1 MKYVVVLYDG
11 MADYPV
17 DVLNNKT
24 PMEVAKKPNLDK
36 LARFGKMGIVKTVG
50 EGLKPGSDIANMSVL
65 GYNPRE
71 CYTGRSP
78 LEAVSI
84 GVDMKDT
91 DIIFRCNLVTLSD
104 EENYEDKTMVD
115 YSAGDISTKEARE
128 IIKDV
133 EKHFGNDVFKFYGG
147 VAYRH
152 CLVWNNGTLDLGKMT
167 PPHDISGKV
176 IKEHLSTSP
185 NAQEL
190 INAAEEAEL
199 YTEDSFSK
207 QVLSLAIE
215 NITQLNSV
223 ISEFAKG
230 WKIERLSKVS
240 LAALRLALTEII
252 YFDDIP
258 SSVSVNEAVELIKK
272 YASEQ
277 DASFANGILG
287 SYLRSL

>member
-1 MKYVVVLYDG
+1 M
-11 MADYPV
+11 
-17 DVLNNKT
+17 T
-24 PMEVAKKPNLDK
+24 
-36 LARFGKMGIVKTVG
+36 R
-50 EGLKPGSDIANMSVL
+50 
-65 GYNPRE
+65 
-71 CYTGRSP
+71 
-78 LEAVSI
+78 
-84 GVDMKDT
+84 
-91 DIIFRCNLVTLSD
+91 
-104 EENYEDKTMVD
+104 
-115 YSAGDISTKEARE
+115 KEARE
-128 IIKDV
+128 QAFILLF
-133 EKHFGNDVFKFYGG
+133 EHSF
-147 VAYRH
+147 
-152 CLVWNNGTLDLGKMT
+152 
-167 PPHDISGKV
+167 SGD
-176 IKEHLSTSP
+176 

-190 INAAEEAEL
+190 ISAAEEAEL

>member
-1 MKYVVVLYDG
+1 M
-11 MADYPV
+11 
-17 DVLNNKT
+17 T
-24 PMEVAKKPNLDK
+24 
-36 LARFGKMGIVKTVG
+36 R
-50 EGLKPGSDIANMSVL
+50 
-65 GYNPRE
+65 
-71 CYTGRSP
+71 
-78 LEAVSI
+78 
-84 GVDMKDT
+84 
-91 DIIFRCNLVTLSD
+91 
-104 EENYEDKTMVD
+104 
-115 YSAGDISTKEARE
+115 KEARE
-128 IIKDV
+128 QAFILLF
-133 EKHFGNDVFKFYGG
+133 EHSF
-147 VAYRH
+147 
-152 CLVWNNGTLDLGKMT
+152 
-167 PPHDISGKV
+167 SGD
-176 IKEHLSTSP
+176 

-223 ISEFAKG
+223 ISEFAKD

>member
-1 MKYVVVLYDG
+1 M
-11 MADYPV
+11 
-17 DVLNNKT
+17 T
-24 PMEVAKKPNLDK
+24 
-36 LARFGKMGIVKTVG
+36 R
-50 EGLKPGSDIANMSVL
+50 
-65 GYNPRE
+65 
-71 CYTGRSP
+71 
-78 LEAVSI
+78 
-84 GVDMKDT
+84 
-91 DIIFRCNLVTLSD
+91 
-104 EENYEDKTMVD
+104 
-115 YSAGDISTKEARE
+115 KEARE
-128 IIKDV
+128 QAFILLF
-133 EKHFGNDVFKFYGG
+133 EHSF
-147 VAYRH
+147 
-152 CLVWNNGTLDLGKMT
+152 
-167 PPHDISGKV
+167 SGD
-176 IKEHLSTSP
+176 

-190 INAAEEAEL
+190 ISAAEEAEI

-207 QVLSLAIE
+207 QLLSLAIE